1 MTGPA
6 DRTSLAAQ
14 VARMEVEIAQLVARG
29 EAVPPEA
36 ERMLARLREVAEAL
50 EGLRESFEK
59 RSELGAP

>member
-6 DRTSLAAQ
+6 DRAGLAAQ
-14 VARMEVEIAQLVARG
+14 VTRMEVELSRLVARG
-29 EAVPPEA
+29 EPVPPEA

-59 RSELGAP
+59 RPEPGAP